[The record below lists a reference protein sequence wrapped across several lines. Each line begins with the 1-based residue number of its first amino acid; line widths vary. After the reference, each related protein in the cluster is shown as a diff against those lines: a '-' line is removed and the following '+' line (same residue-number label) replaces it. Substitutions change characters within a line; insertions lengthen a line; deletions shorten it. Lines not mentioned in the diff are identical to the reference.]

1 MDKGEIRNTETSATL
16 VTVCEFQKR
25 APINLRWAIQRHYT
39 SLVEYGV
46 IVRYGR
52 KILISPSK
60 FWDWLSI
67 QSKGD
72 HVFER

>member
-1 MDKGEIRNTETSATL
+1 MVKDEIRNAESSEIL
-16 VTVCEFQKR
+16 VRVSDFQKR
-25 APINLRWAIQRHYT
+25 APINLRWAIQRYYT

-60 FWDWLSI
+60 FWGWLSF
-67 QSKGD
+67 QDKGAY
-72 HVFER
+72 VEKK

>member
-16 VTVCEFQKR
+16 VKVCEFQKR

-72 HVFER
+72 YVEKK

>member
-1 MDKGEIRNTETSATL
+1 MVKDEIRNAESSNILAR
-16 VTVCEFQKR
+16 VSEFQKT

-72 HVFER
+72 YVEKK